1 MAEDF
6 TGLSVVGV
14 GENNIKQLKP
24 FRQQRMTNKVTDRT
38 PTSSNRRIQS
48 LLGLT
53 EPLLNPVVLYG
64 RQ

>member
-1 MAEDF
+1 MVEDVS
-6 TGLSVVGV
+6 GLSVVGV

-24 FRQQRMTNKVTDRT
+24 FRQQRMTNKVIDRT
-38 PTSSNRRIQS
+38 PTSSNRRMQS

-53 EPLLNPVVLYG
+53 EALLNPMVVYG